1 MRGILLAG
9 GRGTRLY
16 PATKILSKQVL
27 PVYDKPMI
35 YYPLSTLMLAGIRE
49 ILVISTP
56 QDLPVIRS
64 LLGDGRSLGL
74 TLSYEVQERPNGIA
88 EALRIGEAFL
98 DREPA
103 ALVLGD
109 NLHIMDRAREILS
122 DAARLSEGAR
132 LFLHQ
137 VPDPSRFGVA
147 TFDERGAVAE
157 ITEKPERP
165 QSNWAVTGLYFYD
178 GSASERARALRPS
191 QRGELEITDLNRS
204 YLEGERGG
212 LSFNKMSRSSV
223 WMDMGT
229 PDALREAT
237 NHVARAQRQSGTKIG
252 CIEEVALHQG
262 FITAEALYQYAA
274 ALEPSEYA
282 DYLVKLCASA

>member
-262 FITAEALYQYAA
+262 FITAEALHQYAA

-282 DYLVKLCASA
+282 DYLVKLCAGA